1 MLLTTSSE
9 HHREAERRDQS
20 GIVELGHVGDI
31 CGGGGQHHDAVRAE
45 HAITVPVVHD
55 GGRLSLSP

>member
-1 MLLTTSSE
+1 
-9 HHREAERRDQS
+9 
-20 GIVELGHVGDI
+20 VGDI